1 VGEDGPGPCF
11 LIAQMANVEPPPLA
25 TPPSKPPRA
34 SVPPRPRPPW
44 ASLLVSAAVLAVL
57 FLSQARLERQAA
69 LATVGYTQF
78 YGWVQ
83 AGKVDKIM
91 LEGEDVTGALKAAEK
106 ADGRDVV
113 GFHTTLPPQDDRD
126 LLPLLREK
134 QVDVRV
140 TEENRSPF
148 GPLLLSFL
156 PWALILGAWWWISRR
171 AQALSGAPGGPL
183 AGLMRGRARRF
194 EPQEDVC
201 VRFGD
206 VAGLQ
211 AAKSDLKEVVE
222 FLRAPA
228 KFLKLGGKLPRGVL
242 LVGPPGTGKTLL
254 ARAVAGE
261 AGVPFFYVNGSE
273 FIQVFVGVGASR
285 VRELFEEAKKTSPA
299 IVFID
304 EIDAVG
310 RARGAG
316 IGGVNDERE
325 QTLNQ
330 LLSEMD
336 GFSHTDNLIVLAATN
351 RPDVLDPALLRPGRF
366 DRHVVV
372 DRPESKA
379 REAILR
385 VHTRG
390 MPLAP
395 DVVLERL
402 AQRTAGFSGAD
413 LANFANE
420 AALHAARRNGDSVD
434 ERDFAAAMD
443 KIVLGD
449 PRETLLDPDERRR
462 VATHESGHAIVAWFT
477 EQAEPLQRVSIL
489 PRGTALGATQQTPAA
504 DRHLATRSLLEAK
517 LRVLLGGYAA
527 ESLLLDEVSS
537 GSENDLREAT
547 SVAFNMV
554 AHYGMSEALG
564 PVFHDQRAEHAF
576 LGQRLGTDSATSDA
590 TTHAVEQET
599 RKVLT
604 RAADAARRT
613 LGAHRGELERL
624 IVALL
629 EHETLE
635 KDAVA
640 RAIVDAD
647 LASLG

>member
-1 VGEDGPGPCF
+1 
-11 LIAQMANVEPPPLA
+11 M
-25 TPPSKPPRA
+25 
-34 SVPPRPRPPW
+34 
-44 ASLLVSAAVLAVL
+44 LLV
-57 FLSQARLERQAA
+57 SQARLEHQAA
-69 LATVGYTQF
+69 LATVDYTQF

-83 AGKVDKIM
+83 AGKVDRVM
-91 LEGEDVTGALKAAEK
+91 LEGQEVTGSLKAAEK
-106 ADGRDVV
+106 SDGRDVT
-113 GFHTTLPPQDDRD
+113 GFHTTLPPQEDRD
-126 LLPLLREK
+126 LLPLLRDK

-140 TEENRSPF
+140 TEENRSPV
-148 GPLLLSFL
+148 GPFLFSVL
-156 PWALILGAWWWISRR
+156 PWALILGAWWWMSRR
-171 AQALSGAPGGPL
+171 TAQSLSGAPGGPL

-194 EPQEDVC
+194 EPQEDVR
-201 VRFGD
+201 VRFDD

-211 AAKSDLKEVVE
+211 AAKSDLKEVVD
-222 FLRAPA
+222 FLREPA
-228 KFLKLGGKLPRGVL
+228 KFQKLGGKLPRGVL

-379 REAILR
+379 REAILS

-420 AALHAARRNGDSVD
+420 AALHAARRDGDNVD
-434 ERDFAAAMD
+434 ARDFAAAMD

-489 PRGTALGATQQTPAA
+489 PRGMALGATQQTPAA

-527 ESLLLDEVSS
+527 ESLLLGELSS

-590 TTHAVEQET
+590 TTHAVEEET

-624 IVALL
+624 IAALL
-629 EHETLE
+629 ERETLE
-635 KDAVA
+635 KEAVA
-640 RAIVDAD
+640 HAIVDPDVVNVNGSPESAP
-647 LASLG
+647 ASPVRTGASGTVSSAR